1 VVEGF
6 FDRLTLSYE
15 YGKMMSN
22 LISRLSPLI
31 ENSVHKYSELSE
43 SAINIISE
51 NYYRGHSDE
60 ISLQNITYLKN
71 ALEFLRYARDS
82 PQDIQPILF
91 HYSWEFFTAF
101 FKYTLFRWDSPTNSR
116 GILATGQGT
125 LDCVEIEFPGKSG
138 SFRRLVDCLAVL
150 GIPTI
155 FGKWLPIPE
164 KKSLRFV
171 VNDLKHSFPD
181 IGPYRLVDFLSFQV
195 REFTSEIGRRYG
207 GMGQRR
213 FDDNLRSINEW
224 LLSYVLVFAASHLAR
239 YRPTLWRG
247 VIDGSDELSATM
259 RNEVIDAY
267 GRYVFGPPT
276 QGFYY
281 RSGRTFLSDTKE
293 IMEMAQ
299 DERWLQDHF
308 NGSFVMRF

>member
-1 VVEGF
+1 LSRTRDARADGVVEGF

-15 YGKMMSN
+15 YERMMSN
-22 LISRLSPLI
+22 LISRLSPRI
-31 ENSVHKYSELSE
+31 EKSVHEYSALSG
-43 SAINIISE
+43 SATDVINE
-51 NYYRGHSDE
+51 NYYGEHSTE

-101 FKYTLFRWDSPTNSR
+101 FKYTLFRWDSPANSR
-116 GILATGQGT
+116 GILATGQGA

-171 VNDLKHSFPD
+171 VNDSKYSFPNV
-181 IGPYRLVDFLSFQV
+181 GPYRLVDFSSFPV
-195 REFTSEIGRRYG
+195 GGFTSEIGRRYG

-224 LLSYVLVFAASHLAR
+224 LLSYILVFC
-239 YRPTLWRG
+239 
-247 VIDGSDELSATM
+247 ILSL
-259 RNEVIDAY
+259 
-267 GRYVFGPPT
+267 G
-276 QGFYY
+276 
-281 RSGRTFLSDTKE
+281 
-293 IMEMAQ
+293 
-299 DERWLQDHF
+299 
-308 NGSFVMRF
+308 